1 MNAKF
6 FLDTNIFVYS
16 FDENAPQK
24 SVRASELIRQ
34 AVRSRNGIVSYQVVQ
49 EFFNVALRRFAHPM
63 TAAEAE
69 QYLTTT
75 FRPLMAVNSSAALYA
90 EALRLN
96 ANHSLSWY
104 DSVVVAAA
112 IEGRADVLYSEDFQ
126 HGQEFGNLRVE
137 NPFR

>member
-1 MNAKF
+1 MNVRF

-16 FDENAPQK
+16 FDGNAPQK
-24 SVRASELIRQ
+24 SSRASELIRE
-34 AVRSRNGIVSYQVVQ
+34 AVRSRNGIVSFQIVQ
-49 EFFNVALRRFAHPM
+49 EFFNIALRRFTHPM

-75 FRPLMAVNSSAALYA
+75 LRPLMAVNSSAALYA
-90 EALRLN
+90 EALRLSARYN
-96 ANHSLSWY
+96 LSWY

-112 IEGRADVLYSEDFQ
+112 IEGGAHVLYSEDFQ
-126 HGQEFGNLRVE
+126 HGQEFGPLRIE